1 MDTQLAVTIGCL
13 RDEGLTFVCRYYD
26 DSGNRSAKCMDR
38 AEVDA
43 LHAAGLQI
51 FSVYETCAGLC
62 TGGCT
67 GSPCGVEYFTQA
79 QGEYDGRAALEAA
92 RSAGQPKVTPI
103 YFAIDY
109 DAGFDE
115 LDVITDYFS
124 GINDVLAG
132 EYSIGVYGSY
142 RVCEFARDRW
152 PAVSHRWQ
160 TYAWSRGER
169 LVEVD

>member
-51 FSVYETCAGLC
+51 FSVYETCAGVC
-62 TGGCT
+62 TGRCT

-79 QGEYDGRAALEAA
+79 QGEYDGRAALEMILAVYESA
-92 RSAGQPKVTPI
+92 RVNGP
-103 YFAIDY
+103 
-109 DAGFDE
+109 
-115 LDVITDYFS
+115 
-124 GINDVLAG
+124 
-132 EYSIGVYGSY
+132 
-142 RVCEFARDRW
+142 
-152 PAVSHRWQ
+152 
-160 TYAWSRGER
+160 
-169 LVEVD
+169 VDLPLKNRQHPLTLF